1 MFETKKRGR
10 PPNVQPI
17 PVAETESKEEISKPK
32 SYVYRSNWDFGLG
45 LKPTTKK
52 GVPDGA
58 GGFSHMVTVPA
69 VRVAFVNCMCVIDEA
84 MAKQLGY
91 PLETLVE
98 WIEMQPGFG
107 QRFFRA
113 DKVTPEELAKA
124 NKSKIKVEHGVR
136 ATARYG

>member
-1 MFETKKRGR
+1 MFEPKKRDR
-10 PPNVQPI
+10 SPTVEIVP
-17 PVAETESKEEISKPK
+17 EEEISEPK

-45 LKPTTKK
+45 LKPITKR

-69 VRVAFVNCMCVIDEA
+69 VRIAFVNCMCVLDEA
-84 MAKQLGY
+84 MAKHLGY

-98 WIEMQPGFG
+98 WMEMQPGFG
-107 QRFFRA
+107 QRYFRA

-124 NKSKIKVEHGVR
+124 GKSKIKVEHGVR
-136 ATARYG
+136 TTARDK